1 MILAGLFFISNLVA
15 LVPNTFWMATV
26 GTCGAFKGI
35 KPQAAL
41 MRYVKL
47 TSSRSETFKKSAENV
62 IVWGFSST
70 TLICVVMFMAVEIYF
85 LRARMDRYAKQCSV
99 LTREK
104 KKTSRFMKDKLA
116 KMYKEAEEQ
125 GCDLSEHMHDQKLEE
140 SRHKL
145 RDALVFMSVL
155 KDVHDE
161 NSVETH
167 TQKLDRRRRE
177 LAAETLEA
185 GPPIG
190 RGGGRGAH
198 KPALPATP

>member
-70 TLICVVMFMAVEIYF
+70 TLICVVMFLVVEIYF

-116 KMYKEAEEQ
+116 KMYEEAKEQ
-125 GCDLSEHMHDQKLEE
+125 GCDLSEHMLEDR
-140 SRHKL
+140 SAKDKL

-155 KDVHDE
+155 KGVHDE

-167 TQKLDRRRRE
+167 TQKTDRRRRE
-177 LAAETLEA
+177 LAAESPEA
-185 GPPIG
+185 RPPIG
-190 RGGGRGAH
+190 WGEGGGH
-198 KPALPATP
+198 EPALPATS